1 MVADAR
7 VVLARLGLAQAEL
20 FARLAGDAHLDPMM
34 RRRAALAREHACFVL
49 TGKASTIQRQ
59 RRVLKD
65 CGVPGARILAET
77 YWAAGKTGAGLKAAG
92 RGRLQFW
99 FSRRRP

>member
-59 RRVLKD
+59 RQRRVLKD
-65 CGVPGARILAET
+65 CGVPGARILA
-77 YWAAGKTGAGLKAAG
+77 KA
-92 RGRLQFW
+92 
-99 FSRRRP
+99 